1 MVEFI
6 NLNRKNIIITG
17 TSNGIGLELARKFL
31 KSGNFVWGCS
41 RSKSNISHKNYKHF
55 VLNLEKK
62 NEIEKWIEKVSKES
76 SNIIDLLILNAAYY
90 ERNLNYFETEKN
102 IIKTISINLISS
114 ILIAKKISKLMI
126 KNNSGMIL
134 FFSSSAVVVKDIGT
148 STYSSSKI
156 AIETFAE
163 ILNKEL
169 KKFKVKTFIF
179 RINYLKTRLSKDM
192 KKNDIKRLLDKFKT
206 NIFSN
211 TNKVYIKIIKLFNNK
226 IQNQN
231 ILISDKLR

>member
-1 MVEFI
+1 
-6 NLNRKNIIITG
+6 
-17 TSNGIGLELARKFL
+17 
-31 KSGNFVWGCS
+31 
-41 RSKSNISHKNYKHF
+41 
-55 VLNLEKK
+55 
-62 NEIEKWIEKVSKES
+62 
-76 SNIIDLLILNAAYY
+76 
-90 ERNLNYFETEKN
+90 
-102 IIKTISINLISS
+102 
-114 ILIAKKISKLMI
+114 MI

-192 KKNDIKRLLDKFKT
+192 KKNDIKRLLNKFKT

-226 IQNQN
+226 IQNKN

>member
-1 MVEFI
+1 VVEFI

-41 RSKSNISHKNYKHF
+41 RSKSNISHKNYKHN

-62 NEIEKWIEKVSKES
+62 NEIEKWIKKVSKES

-102 IIKTISINLISS
+102 IVKTISINLISS

-134 FFSSSAVVVKDIGT
+134 FFSSSAVVVKD
-148 STYSSSKI
+148 
-156 AIETFAE
+156 
-163 ILNKEL
+163 
-169 KKFKVKTFIF
+169 V
-179 RINYLKTRLSKDM
+179 
-192 KKNDIKRLLDKFKT
+192 
-206 NIFSN
+206 
-211 TNKVYIKIIKLFNNK
+211 
-226 IQNQN
+226 
-231 ILISDKLR
+231 